1 MTGVWW
7 IARSLFTHQM
17 SRHLEQHKAELTKA
31 IEQDKAE
38 LTKAIEQDKA
48 VFAGE
53 VRKEVESI
61 LAERTALVEYEWDA
75 RKRLYTA
82 IRPLKFQLLMACRDD
97 VAQIYSYP
105 QRRYST
111 NTSGYYGRII
121 LFTLMRPLV
130 LSELIEQ
137 QVAYTDFGVDTSA
150 IDLLRFKKASYSA
163 FTGATVIPHR
173 HLDVNHNQQVQ
184 HLFYGT
190 LNAAAN
196 ALVITENGGI
206 RRCVMFH
213 ECVELVEQEKA
224 RPLDPIRAILDD
236 FSIETHPLF
245 WVRLVC
251 FGFLCS
257 RFIAAYGT

>member
-31 IEQDKAE
+31 IER
-38 LTKAIEQDKA
+38 DKA

-82 IRPLKFQLLMACRDD
+82 ISPLKFQLLMACRDA

-111 NTSGYYGRII
+111 NTSGYYGRI
-121 LFTLMRPLV
+121 
-130 LSELIEQ
+130 
-137 QVAYTDFGVDTSA
+137 
-150 IDLLRFKKASYSA
+150 
-163 FTGATVIPHR
+163 
-173 HLDVNHNQQVQ
+173 
-184 HLFYGT
+184 
-190 LNAAAN
+190 
-196 ALVITENGGI
+196 
-206 RRCVMFH
+206 
-213 ECVELVEQEKA
+213 
-224 RPLDPIRAILDD
+224 
-236 FSIETHPLF
+236 
-245 WVRLVC
+245 
-251 FGFLCS
+251 
-257 RFIAAYGT
+257 